1 LERATNPVRVRKLSK
16 KTLVEQVMDQIKE
29 LIVTGQF
36 RVNDMIPPEVELA
49 KMFGIGRSTIR
60 EAIKLFN
67 YLGILKS
74 EPGKGTR
81 VCEQTNIS
89 TEALT
94 WSILLG
100 RIDMFEM
107 VELRSIMEERGL
119 RSIVEDAGS
128 HPARAAETIRLLDR
142 EIQAMEHAVDAPS
155 LEEMIQA
162 DYRFH
167 GIVIGASGIALFD
180 SIYRTLRAFMHE
192 EMTKSMRS
200 NMNDVVQE
208 HRRYLEALHA
218 GDRDRI
224 LAVFTEHIED
234 VKSDLRR
241 SLSR

>member
-1 LERATNPVRVRKLSK
+1 VERGFNPVRIRKLSK
-16 KTLVEQVMDQIKE
+16 KTLVEQAMDQVKE

-36 RVNDMIPPEVELA
+36 RVNDMMPPEVELA

-100 RIDMFEM
+100 RIDLFEM
-107 VELRSIMEERGL
+107 VELRAVMEERGV
-119 RSIVEDAGS
+119 RAIVEDAGS
-128 HPARAAETIRLLDR
+128 NPDRFADTTRLLDR
-142 EIQAMEHAVDAPS
+142 EVQAMERALDTTS
-155 LEEMIQA
+155 REEMIEA

-167 GIVIGASGIALFD
+167 GIVIGASGIGLFD

-192 EMTKSMRS
+192 EMKKSMRAD
-200 NMNDVVQE
+200 MKDVVQE
-208 HRRYLEALHA
+208 HRRYLEVLRA
-218 GDRDRI
+218 GDRDRM

-234 VKSDLRR
+234 VKTDLRR
-241 SLSR
+241 TLGR

>member
-1 LERATNPVRVRKLSK
+1 VERGINPVRIRKLSK
-16 KTLVEQVMDQIKE
+16 KTLVEQVMDQVKE

-36 RVNDMIPPEVELA
+36 RVNDMMPPEVELA

-100 RIDMFEM
+100 RIDLFEM
-107 VELRSIMEERGL
+107 VELRAVMEERGV
-119 RSIVEDAGS
+119 RAIVEDAGGN
-128 HPARAAETIRLLDR
+128 PDRFADTTRLLDR
-142 EIQAMEHAVDAPS
+142 EVQAMERALDTAS
-155 LEEMIQA
+155 REEMIEA

-167 GIVIGASGIALFD
+167 GIVIGASGIGLFD

-192 EMTKSMRS
+192 EMKKSMRAD
-200 NMNDVVQE
+200 MKDVVQE
-208 HRRYLEALHA
+208 HRRYLEVLRA
-218 GDRDRI
+218 GDRDRM

-234 VKSDLRR
+234 VKTDLRR
-241 SLSR
+241 TLGR

>member
-1 LERATNPVRVRKLSK
+1 MERVTNPVRIRKISK
-16 KTLVEQVMDQIKE
+16 KTVVEQVMDQVKE

-81 VCEQTNIS
+81 VCEQTSIS
-89 TEALT
+89 TEVLT

-100 RIDMFEM
+100 RIDLFEM
-107 VELRSIMEERGL
+107 VELRTIMEERGL
-119 RSIVEDAGS
+119 RSFADEAGRQ
-128 HPARAAETIRLLDR
+128 PARAADTIRLLDR
-142 EIQAMEHAVDAPS
+142 EIRAMERAIDAPS

-192 EMTKSMRS
+192 EMKKSMRA
-200 NMNDVVQE
+200 NMQDVVQE
-208 HRRYLEALHA
+208 HRRYLEALQS
-218 GDRDRI
+218 GDRDRM

-241 SLSR
+241 SLDR

>member
-1 LERATNPVRVRKLSK
+1 LERGTNPVKVRKLSK
-16 KTLVEQVMDQIKE
+16 KTLVEQAMDQVKE

-36 RVNDMIPPEVELA
+36 RVNDMMPPEVELA

-100 RIDMFEM
+100 RIDLFEM
-107 VELRSIMEERGL
+107 VELRAVMEERGV
-119 RSIVEDAGS
+119 RAIVEDAGS
-128 HPARAAETIRLLDR
+128 NPDRFADTTRLLDR
-142 EIQAMEHAVDAPS
+142 EVQAMERALDTTS
-155 LEEMIQA
+155 REEMIEA

-167 GIVIGASGIALFD
+167 GIVIGASGIGLFD

-192 EMTKSMRS
+192 EMKKSMRAD
-200 NMNDVVQE
+200 MKDVVQE
-208 HRRYLEALHA
+208 HRRYLEVLRA
-218 GDRDRI
+218 GDRDRM

-234 VKSDLRR
+234 VKTDLRR
-241 SLSR
+241 TLGR

>member
-1 LERATNPVRVRKLSK
+1 VERGINPVRIRKLSK
-16 KTLVEQVMDQIKE
+16 KTLVEQVMDQVKE

-36 RVNDMIPPEVELA
+36 RVNDMMPPEVELA

-100 RIDMFEM
+100 RIDLFEM
-107 VELRSIMEERGL
+107 VELRAVMEERGV
-119 RSIVEDAGS
+119 RAIVEDAGS
-128 HPARAAETIRLLDR
+128 NPDRFADTTRLLDR
-142 EIQAMEHAVDAPS
+142 EVQAMERAPDTTS
-155 LEEMIQA
+155 REEMIEA

-167 GIVIGASGIALFD
+167 GIVIGASGIGLFD

-192 EMTKSMRS
+192 EMKKSMRAD
-200 NMNDVVQE
+200 MKDVVQE
-208 HRRYLEALHA
+208 HRRYLEVLRA
-218 GDRDRI
+218 GDRDRM

-234 VKSDLRR
+234 VKTDLRR
-241 SLSR
+241 TLGR

>member
-1 LERATNPVRVRKLSK
+1 MERGINPVRIRKLSK
-16 KTLVEQVMDQIKE
+16 KTLVEQVMDQVKE

-36 RVNDMIPPEVELA
+36 RVGDMMPPEVELA

-100 RIDMFEM
+100 RIDLFEM
-107 VELRSIMEERGL
+107 VELRAVMEERGV
-119 RSIVEDAGS
+119 RAIVEDAGGN
-128 HPARAAETIRLLDR
+128 PDRFADTTRLLDR
-142 EIQAMEHAVDAPS
+142 EVQAMERALDTAS
-155 LEEMIQA
+155 REEMIEA

-167 GIVIGASGIALFD
+167 GIVIGASGIGLFD

-192 EMTKSMRS
+192 EMKKSMRAD
-200 NMNDVVQE
+200 MKDVVQE
-208 HRRYLEALHA
+208 HRRYLEVLRA

-234 VKSDLRR
+234 VKTDLRR
-241 SLSR
+241 TLGR

>member
-1 LERATNPVRVRKLSK
+1 LERGTNPVRVRKISK
-16 KTLVEQVMDQIKE
+16 KTLVEQVMDQVKE

-36 RVNDMIPPEVELA
+36 KVNDMIPPEVELA

-89 TEALT
+89 AEALT

-107 VELRSIMEERGL
+107 VELRAIMEERGL
-119 RSIVEDAGS
+119 RSITENAAS
-128 HPARAAETIRLLDR
+128 QSARFADTIRLLDR
-142 EIQAMEHAVDAPS
+142 EVNAMEGALDTPS

-167 GIVIGASGIALFD
+167 GIVIGASGIGLFD

-192 EMTKSMRS
+192 EMKKSMRS
-200 NMNDVVQE
+200 NMKDVVQE
-208 HRRYLEALHA
+208 HRRYLEALQS

-234 VKSDLRR
+234 VKTDLHR
-241 SLSR
+241 SLGR